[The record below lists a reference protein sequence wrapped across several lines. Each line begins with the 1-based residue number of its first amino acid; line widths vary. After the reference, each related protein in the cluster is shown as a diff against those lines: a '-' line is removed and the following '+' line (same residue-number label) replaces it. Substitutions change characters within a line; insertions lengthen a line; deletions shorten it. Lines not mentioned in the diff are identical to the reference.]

1 MILTQIYAVRGM
13 DCAEEVEALKATVG
27 RVPGVERLDFN
38 LLNGTMTVTADES
51 VTAEAIGE
59 SARRAGLTAQPVKAM
74 AGEAVVESFWQRR
87 GRFLTCAASAA
98 SLVAGF
104 AVQAGVCGNPW
115 EALTAEGRD
124 CGAIPAVS
132 LLAYLVSMIL
142 GGWHVLPKAVAA
154 LVSRR
159 PDMNLLMT
167 VAVLGAAAIGQWLEA
182 ASVAFLFALALLL
195 ESWSVGRA
203 RHAIRAL
210 TALTPAQARYVCPHD
225 GDIMEQPV
233 TQVPV
238 GATVLVRPGER
249 IPLDGVVLDGRT
261 TVDEAPIT
269 GESRPV
275 DKAPGDDVFAGSINN
290 EGAFRFRATKPATD
304 TTLARV
310 IRMVEEA
317 QSRRAP
323 LEQWV
328 DRFARYYTPAMLA
341 AALVVAVVPPLFVGH
356 WGDWFYNALVMLV
369 IACPCALVISTPV
382 GIVAGLTA
390 AARHGVLIKGGA
402 YLEAAA
408 RVRAVA
414 LDKTGTLTRGQ
425 PDVQEIVPH
434 DDHDRDSVLA
444 GAAALESANDHPLA
458 RAIRR
463 KAAAVGVRVPEVRDL
478 RVIPGKGVEGFV
490 NGRRYWLGSH
500 RLMDERGAETPA
512 LHAEAERLEDAGHSV
527 IALGTDDHV
536 CGLLTASDV
545 LREAAAPAVRDL
557 KRHGVQRVVMLTG
570 DNEGT
575 ARAVALAA
583 GVDTYRAEL
592 LPEDKLKAVHD
603 LVREFQYVAMVG
615 DGVNDAPAM
624 AAATLGIAMGAAGT
638 DAALETADV
647 ALMADDLTR
656 LPWLIRHARR
666 VLLTI
671 QTNIAFA
678 LALKAGVMLLALTG
692 HATLWM
698 AIAADMGASLIVV
711 FWSLRLLRG

>member
-1 MILTQIYAVRGM
+1 MILTQIYVVRGM

-27 RVPGVERLDFN
+27 RLPGVERLDFN
-38 LLNGTMTVTADES
+38 LLNGTMTVTADEA
-51 VTAEAIGE
+51 VTAAVVDEA
-59 SARRAGLTAQPVKAM
+59 ARRAGLTAQRANADALP
-74 AGEAVVESFWQRR
+74 ESFWQRR
-87 GRFLTCAASAA
+87 GRFLTCAASATA
-98 SLVAGF
+98 LATGF
-104 AVQAGVCGNPW
+104 AVQVGACGSLRPV
-115 EALTAEGRD
+115 LTADATGG
-124 CGAIPAVS
+124 GAVPAIS
-132 LLAYLVSMIL
+132 LLAYLTSMIL
-142 GGWHVLPKAVAA
+142 GGWHVIPKAVAA

-195 ESWSVGRA
+195 ESWSVGQA

-210 TALTPAQARYVCPHD
+210 TALAPAQARYLCPHD
-225 GDIMEQPV
+225 GDILEKPV
-233 TQVPV
+233 TEVPV
-238 GATVLVRPGER
+238 GVTVIVGPGER
-249 IPLDGVVLDGRT
+249 IPLDGVVLDGHT

-275 DKAPGDDVFAGSINN
+275 DKAAGAEVFAGSINN
-290 EGAFRFRATKPATD
+290 EGAFRFRATKLATD
-304 TTLARV
+304 TTLARI

-341 AALVVAVVPPLFVGH
+341 VAVVVAVVPPLLVGH
-356 WGDWFYNALVMLV
+356 WGAWFYDSLVMLV

-390 AARHGVLIKGGA
+390 AARKGVLIKGGV

-408 RVRAVA
+408 RVKAVA
-414 LDKTGTLTRGQ
+414 IDKTGTLTRGQ
-425 PDVQEIVPH
+425 PDVQDIVPQEGH
-434 DDHDRDSVLA
+434 SREDVLA
-444 GAAALESANDHPLA
+444 GAAALESLNDHPLA

-463 KAAAVGVRVPEVRDL
+463 KAVAAGVQIPEVRDL
-478 RVIPGKGVEGFV
+478 RIIPGKGVEGFV
-490 NGRRYWLGSH
+490 KGRLYWLGSH

-527 IALGTDDHV
+527 IALGTADHV
-536 CGLLTASDV
+536 CGLLTATDT

-583 GVDTYRAEL
+583 GVDAYRAEL

-603 LVREFQYVAMVG
+603 LVREFQHVAMVG

-624 AAATLGIAMGAAGT
+624 AAATLGVAMGAAGT

-671 QTNIAFA
+671 QTNIVFA
-678 LALKAGVMLLALTG
+678 LGLKAAVMVLALTG